1 MKWSIKVEKRFSHS
15 KYVGYGGGGDIGTK
29 IRKWLSHTTLWY
41 RTLIILELDFV
52 FTGLFRSL
60 VPNQSHKRR
69 ERWLR
74 WDHYYTMGP
83 LFLAFV
89 TVAPLFSNDHP
100 SVTIWLSFNPVQW
113 WYFCSQLFVCDIL
126 SYIFQCGFK
135 MPGKHL
141 VAHNSAKLIA
151 IYFTRKYVRYEWLWL
166 GFQFWEIHR
175 FSFIS
180 LISIT

>member
-1 MKWSIKVEKRFSHS
+1 MECKVSIPCNNTKTQSHNTFKS
-15 KYVGYGGGGDIGTK
+15 VC
-29 IRKWLSHTTLWY
+29 
-41 RTLIILELDFV
+41 V
-52 FTGLFRSL
+52 FAGLFRSL

-151 IYFTRKYVRYEWLWL
+151 IYWTRKYVRYEWLWL

>member
-1 MKWSIKVEKRFSHS
+1 MECKVSIPCNNTKTQSHNTFKS
-15 KYVGYGGGGDIGTK
+15 VC
-29 IRKWLSHTTLWY
+29 
-41 RTLIILELDFV
+41 V
-52 FTGLFRSL
+52 FARLFRSL

-126 SYIFQCGFK
+126 SYIPMWIQNAWKTFGRAQFCKIDSNLLHKKICQIWVTVTWF
-135 MPGKHL
+135 
-141 VAHNSAKLIA
+141 SI
-151 IYFTRKYVRYEWLWL
+151 L
-166 GFQFWEIHR
+166 GD
-175 FSFIS
+175 S
-180 LISIT
+180 

>member
-1 MKWSIKVEKRFSHS
+1 MECKVSISWNNTKTQSHNTFKS
-15 KYVGYGGGGDIGTK
+15 VC
-29 IRKWLSHTTLWY
+29 
-41 RTLIILELDFV
+41 V
-52 FTGLFRSL
+52 FAGLFRSL

-100 SVTIWLSFNPVQW
+100 SVTIWLSFNPVQSW
-113 WYFCSQLFVCDIL
+113 YCGSQWYFIL
-126 SYIFQCGFK
+126 YIPMWIQNAW
-135 MPGKHL
+135 KHL